1 MSFMR
6 LPLHAAALAGALA
19 LASCGGSID
28 DDLPFAFSS
37 TLSGAEE
44 VPPTASAG
52 SGAGL
57 VTVDADGRTLTASV
71 VTSGVADIDAH
82 IHLAPRG
89 VAGPIAFPLAKAAG
103 TAVWT
108 TRVPLTEAQF
118 AALRDGNYY
127 FNVHSP
133 SFPNGEIRG
142 QIEWTMPTSEQLARL
157 EQVRQQSATVE
168 LQLQQVQEIR
178 DADDWRFTS
187 VGLGFTI
194 GF

>member
-1 MSFMR
+1 MSFLR
-6 LPLHAAALAGALA
+6 LHAAACVVIIA

-28 DDLPFAFSS
+28 DDLPFAFSA
-37 TLSGAEE
+37 TLTGAEE

-52 SGAGL
+52 SGVGL
-57 VTVDADGRTLTASV
+57 VTVDADGRALTASV
-71 VTSGVADIDAH
+71 VTTGVVDADAH
-82 IHLAPRG
+82 IHLAIPG
-89 VAGPIAFPLAKAAG
+89 IAGPIVFPLTKAPG
-103 TAVWT
+103 TTVWT
-108 TRVPLTEAQF
+108 TRAPLMEPQF

-142 QIEWTMPTSEQLARL
+142 QIAWAMPTPEQLDRL
-157 EQVRQQSATVE
+157 AQVREQSATVE
-168 LQLQQVQEIR
+168 LQLQQVQEIQ
-178 DADDWRFTS
+178 DADDWGFTG